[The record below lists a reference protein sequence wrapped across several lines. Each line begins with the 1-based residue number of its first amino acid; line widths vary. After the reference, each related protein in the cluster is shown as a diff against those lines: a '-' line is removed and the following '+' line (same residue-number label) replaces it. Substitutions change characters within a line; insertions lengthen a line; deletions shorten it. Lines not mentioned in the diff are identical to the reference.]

1 MVDRQKPDAVQMM
14 KDKIDSPPGKRIYGK
29 RLAVAEP
36 PFAHMQEMGLTKL
49 TLRGRQKVNGQWQL
63 MCALHN
69 LKKIRGYGG
78 EKLLKRMSKAENR

>member
-14 KDKIDSPPGKRIYGK
+14 KNKIDSPPGKRIYGK

-69 LKKIRGYGG
+69 LKNDTR
-78 EKLLKRMSKAENR
+78 LRR